1 MKIFEVAN
9 PTTLPDSQKL
19 LALSQFLLGRSNDEA
34 ARKEIS
40 QQAFI
45 DLAKSLGVNVTADNL
60 TQMVNQAPLNNILEP
75 IEPGSGVVRF
85 RGNVEGGGG
94 MTVDQARNIV
104 DANAKAA
111 MKRRQ

>member
-9 PTTLPDSQKL
+9 PDSQKL
-19 LALSQFLLGRSNDEA
+19 LALSQFLLGRADDEE

-40 QQAFI
+40 QTAFI
-45 DLAKSLGVNVTADNL
+45 DLAKSLGVNVTSENL
-60 TQMVNQAPLNNILEP
+60 NQLINQEPLKNILEP

-85 RGNVEGGGG
+85 RGNIAGSAG
-94 MTVDQARNIV
+94 MTVDQARNVV

-111 MKRRQ
+111 MKRRM

>member
-9 PTTLPDSQKL
+9 PDSQKL
-19 LALSQFLLGRSNDEA
+19 LALSQFLLRRADDES

-40 QQAFI
+40 QTAFI
-45 DLAKSLGVNVTADNL
+45 KAAKSLGVNITDDNIA
-60 TQMVNQAPLNNILEP
+60 QIVNQSPLNNILEP

-85 RGNVEGGGG
+85 KGNVEGGGG
-94 MTVDQARNIV
+94 MTVDQARATV